1 MKSCHIGAAMALTVC
16 LGVGTAM
23 AHHSAVLFD
32 LSKTFTVAGILT
44 KIDWRNPHIE
54 IFLDTNLDGGPN
66 EHWELETGAP
76 AWFRNRALA
85 RSELDKAMGTVVTV
99 EGVRA
104 KDGSR
109 YGYLYAITF
118 ADGKRWDLR

>member
-1 MKSCHIGAAMALTVC
+1 MALAVF
-16 LGVGTAM
+16 LGVGTAL

-32 LSKTFTVAGILT
+32 LSKTFTFSGRLT
-44 KIDWRNPHIE
+44 KIDWRNPHVE
-54 IFLDTNLDGGPN
+54 MVLDTQPDGGAVEP
-66 EHWELETGAP
+66 WVLESGAP

-85 RSELDKAMGTVVTV
+85 KSDLYEAMGTVVTV